1 MQFPRGTSLAVRL
14 WTDSHAEARM
24 KRKMF
29 ATAVVLIVMA
39 TPLFGAQAA
48 PAAKPAQ
55 GAPAAKPADKSQ
67 DKSQVAVKTAP
78 APAAAAASKKAPT
91 PPAAPTA
98 RVVAISKAAPAAA
111 KGSEAAQ
118 AKAAAPAAKP
128 AKAAPAASSS
138 TAVVKPGTVALSPV
152 QEKLRASKEL
162 TTDVQAK
169 VPGADVI
176 EAAGGFTD
184 LHLFVSAAYAS
195 HNLGVK
201 FDALKAKLLSGKR
214 TSLRQAIQ
222 ELRPASSAAVEA
234 QRAQYDAAGAIS
246 AAQRAATE
254 AAANAATKSDKP
266 ATAKTTPKPKPSTT
280 QQ

>member
-1 MQFPRGTSLAVRL
+1 
-14 WTDSHAEARM
+14 M

-29 ATAVVLIVMA
+29 ATAVVLVVMA

-55 GAPAAKPADKSQ
+55 AAIAPKPADKSR
-67 DKSQVAVKTAP
+67 DKSQTAAKP
-78 APAAAAASKKAPT
+78 APAETAAPSTKKAPA
-91 PPAAPTA
+91 PPAAPSA
-98 RVVAISKAAPAAA
+98 RVVAISKAAPDAKAGAAA
-111 KGSEAAQ
+111 QGKT
-118 AKAAAPAAKP
+118 AAPAAKP
-128 AKAAPAASSS
+128 ATAAPKAAPAPTKTAAPAKSAASSS
-138 TAVVKPGTVALSPV
+138 TAVAKTGTAALSPV

-162 TTDVQAK
+162 TADVQARL
-169 VPGADVI
+169 PGADVV

-184 LHLFVSAAYAS
+184 LHLFVSTAFAS

-254 AAANAATKSDKP
+254 AAANAAAKSDKP
-266 ATAKTTPKPKPSTT
+266 AAAKTTPKPKPSTT